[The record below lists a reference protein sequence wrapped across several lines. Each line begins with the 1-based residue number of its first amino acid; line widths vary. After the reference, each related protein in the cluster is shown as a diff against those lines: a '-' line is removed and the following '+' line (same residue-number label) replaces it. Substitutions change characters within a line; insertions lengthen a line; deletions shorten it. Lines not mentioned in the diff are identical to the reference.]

1 MVAPLPFLNDG
12 AFQPNDVHAMSM
24 ALDDV
29 CKGLNLRD
37 NRQREIIAERIVDL
51 ARRGIRSPTLLRDRV
66 LHEAEVAERVW
77 LGDGMS
83 WTA

>member
-51 ARRGIRSPTLLRDRV
+51 ARRGIRRSDTP
-66 LHEAEVAERVW
+66 A
-77 LGDGMS
+77 
-83 WTA
+83 